1 MTNTIISPIGS
12 NTTTTII
19 LSSLNGYSGNVSLTV
34 TVQPSIL
41 GPSGSL
47 GGGTRARLMAPP
59 SSTPVPTIIPAF
71 LVLAPGSSG
80 RSNLTIT
87 MSTSVQPGNYT
98 ITVTATYGLLTH
110 VAQLT
115 LTASDYGIIASSGS
129 LVIQA
134 GSNSTQTLSLWSI
147 YHFTGNI
154 ALTATISPTGPT
166 SSLNPSIVSLASNTG
181 SSNLTILVPSSTPA
195 GNYTLTIVA
204 TSGTLTHT
212 IYVEIR
218 VSTGATSFLTRILG
232 SNQISATG
240 TLSIISGICIL
251 SIWSRIR
258 RKPGMTRKK
267 PYTRTGAACRTY
279 DLNRSY
285 NLVPGVPYIRYALTE
300 HES

>member
-1 MTNTIISPIGS
+1 M
-12 NTTTTII
+12 
-19 LSSLNGYSGNVSLTV
+19 
-34 TVQPSIL
+34 
-41 GPSGSL
+41 
-47 GGGTRARLMAPP
+47 
-59 SSTPVPTIIPAF
+59 
-71 LVLAPGSSG
+71 
-80 RSNLTIT
+80 
-87 MSTSVQPGNYT
+87 
-98 ITVTATYGLLTH
+98 
-110 VAQLT
+110 
-115 LTASDYGIIASSGS
+115 
-129 LVIQA
+129 
-134 GSNSTQTLSLWSI
+134 
-147 YHFTGNI
+147 
-154 ALTATISPTGPT
+154 
-166 SSLNPSIVSLASNTG
+166 VSLASNTG
-181 SSNLTILVPSSTPA
+181 SSNLTIQVPPSTPA

-218 VSTGATSFLTRILG
+218 VSTGATSLLTRILG